1 MTFLTDVA
9 AVRCECWAG
18 VRVLYVDRKGVGMTY
33 YKVLKAGGKPANGGT
48 GTWHLPKGKRPGK
61 WMPKIDDIEL
71 CERGYHFFR
80 REDLVYWLDE
90 EIWEVKVRGDILFG
104 DDKGVAQQARLIRKV
119 ETWNEKTARLFAAD
133 CAENVLHIWEKE
145 YPEDKRP
152 HDAIAAARSYAH
164 GEITFEEM
172 SAAWYAAR
180 SASVSAWYAAGSAW
194 YAARSAAGYAAR
206 SAAGSAAG
214 YAARYAA
221 GSWQT
226 EKLFEYLNEV
236 D

>member
-1 MTFLTDVA
+1 
-9 AVRCECWAG
+9 
-18 VRVLYVDRKGVGMTY
+18 MTY

-194 YAARSAAGYAAR
+194 YAARSAAGSAAGSASVSAWYAAGSAWYAAR
-206 SAAGSAAG
+206 SAAGYAARSTAGSAAG